1 MNTMAKNQTQIF
13 CVLEEPDDT
22 KAGNPLHL
30 VEITLS
36 NFNGDTLHS
45 RMNVSCAL
53 QLSQEILNTV
63 QGIVKR
69 YPISTDETKSLY
81 V

>member
-1 MNTMAKNQTQIF
+1 MNTMAKNQVEMF
-13 CVLEEPDDT
+13 CILEEPDDT
-22 KAGNPLHL
+22 KTGKPLHL
-30 VEITLS
+30 IELTLR
-36 NFNGDTLHS
+36 NFDGKTIES

-69 YPISTDETKSLY
+69 YPISTDERKGL
-81 V
+81 

>member
-1 MNTMAKNQTQIF
+1 MNTMAKNQTQMF

-36 NFNGDTLHS
+36 NFNGETLHS

-69 YPISTDETKSLY
+69 YPISTDETKGLSI
-81 V
+81 

>member
-1 MNTMAKNQTQIF
+1 MF

-36 NFNGDTLHS
+36 NFNGETLHS

-69 YPISTDETKSLY
+69 YPISADETKGLSI
-81 V
+81 